1 MALARRWL
9 GTGVM
14 LIVALALTSHP
25 AQAVGGPSRAAAPPR
40 VFQVS
45 PTKVNPRVQ
54 KNLMLAGQNLTA
66 STHVRV
72 GGYAAAT
79 IEAPDAYHLLV
90 RLPEDLP
97 QGTYLV
103 EATNEAG
110 TTTAEEPVV
119 VQPESGPNRMTI
131 LFGSGFM
138 ALLMLVARAARPSV
152 LR

>member
-1 MALARRWL
+1 MAVARRLL

-14 LIVALALTSHP
+14 LIVALGLTSQA
-25 AQAVGGPSRAAAPPR
+25 AQAAGGPSRAAGAAR

-45 PTKVNPRVQ
+45 LTKVNPHVQ

-66 STHVRV
+66 STQVRV
-72 GGYAAAT
+72 GGYATAT
-79 IEAPDAYHLLV
+79 VEAPDAYHLLV
-90 RLPEDLP
+90 RLPEELP

-110 TTTAEEPVV
+110 TTVAEEPVV
-119 VQPESGPNRMTI
+119 VQLESGPNRMTI